1 MDLSKVVWTAVI
13 AVGLG
18 IASLASAVLENSA
31 LALSFGLTSIASATL
46 SARDKR

>member
-18 IASLASAVLENSA
+18 VGSLIAGVQDNLA
-31 LALSFGLTSIASATL
+31 LALALGLTSIASATL